1 MSYIITPSEKARSN
15 TNPQPIASYGSG
27 EISSIRLLFKNIFG
41 LPIPWLQFIYV
52 IFFLCSTLLL
62 EISSWIVLSFGL
74 IYILIDTLGKKRE
87 LRWFFTGLELPAVLF
102 FLTCLFSFSLAGND
116 PFSFFMYLRWLPFLF
131 IFPYILHLFPG
142 VNRYFYLLI
151 YGGSAFVLYAIV
163 QHFTGYSFPGT
174 PEVALFKSFDQFNT
188 YIAKGLFNSPLIFG
202 LFFSFISGFIW
213 TAYFYCLEERGRIH
227 WAYLILGLAFLSAC
241 LFTYDLRVWTAAIL
255 SLILP
260 VFFINKKHFFISIV
274 LILLL
279 GYAAFIFL
287 DFFRTTVLQLE
298 SNFQVLRASMN
309 AKNEVLFD
317 SISNHILL
325 GNGDFSTPARQI
337 LSQLPVADDTWME
350 NNFLKILSTT
360 GVLGLI
366 TYLFF
371 VLQAFLLNL
380 RLLREIPRTH
390 KWHKII
396 VLGTFIMQINFHLV
410 GLFYPSLFHPHLVQF
425 YIFLLAIMAYFGD
438 AYGRGIVPDDSSL

>member
-15 TNPQPIASYGSG
+15 TNPQPIASFGSG
-27 EISSIRLLFKNIFG
+27 EISSIRLLFKNMFG

-62 EISSWIVLSFGL
+62 EISSWVVISFGL
-74 IYILIDTLGKKRE
+74 LYILIDAVGKKKE
-87 LRWFFTGLELPAVLF
+87 LRWFFTGLELPLLLF
-102 FLTCLFSFSLAGND
+102 FMTCLLSFSLSNSD
-116 PFSFFMYLRWLPFLF
+116 TLSFFMYLRWIPFLC
-131 IFPYILHLFPG
+131 IFPYVLHLFPG
-142 VNRYFYLLI
+142 VNKYFHLFI
-151 YGGSAFVLYAIV
+151 YGGLAFVIYAMI

-174 PEVALFKSFDQFNT
+174 PQVSLFKSFDHFNT
-188 YIAKGLFNSPLIFG
+188 YIASGLFSSPLIFG

-213 TAYFYCLEERGRIH
+213 TAYFYHLEERGKIH
-227 WAYLILGLAFLSAC
+227 WLYLALGILFLLSC
-241 LFTYDLRVWTAAIL
+241 LFTYDIRVWVTAAL

-260 VFFINKKHFFISIV
+260 VFFINKKHFFITLV
-274 LILLL
+274 MVILLS
-279 GYAAFIFL
+279 YVFFIFL
-287 DFFRTTVLQLE
+287 DFFRVTVLQLE
-298 SNFQVLRASMN
+298 TNFQVLRQAMN
-309 AKNEVLFD
+309 AKNELLFD
-317 SISNHILL
+317 TISNNILL
-325 GNGDFSTPARQI
+325 GSGDFSSPAKQI
-337 LSQLPVADDTWME
+337 LSQLPVSDSAWME

-360 GVLGLI
+360 GILGLI

-380 RLLREIPRTH
+380 RLLREVPRTH
-390 KWHKII
+390 RWHKII
-396 VLGTFIMQINFHLV
+396 VLGTFIMQINFHLA